1 MTRRLI
7 NWLGKHQVLAIS
19 TLNAGLLLCL
29 AIAIGVATTRNK
41 SNSLV
46 WALDT
51 TANTQARGE
60 LLPAEAGRQP
70 HQQAP
75 MVLES
80 FPLPEKTLAGEE
92 PVKLP
97 ALKPVEVIEP
107 PASPTSTV
115 PPASVP
121 QELATGSPAIE
132 ELQERPEP
140 QEQAPDLKPVE
151 KRGFPVRSTPPRPNV
166 RTLRA
171 RPVPPTQ
178 RGRILR
184 PRQ

>member
-51 TANTQARGE
+51 SANTQAGGE
-60 LLPAEAGRQP
+60 LHPAEAGRQP
-70 HQQAP
+70 HRQAP
-75 MVLES
+75 TVPES
-80 FPLPEKTLAGEE
+80 LPLPEKKLAGEE

-151 KRGFPVRSTPPRPNV
+151 KRGFPVRSTPPRPEV

>member
-7 NWLGKHQVLAIS
+7 SWLGKHQVLAIS

-51 TANTQARGE
+51 TANTQAGRE
-60 LLPAEAGRQP
+60 LLPAEAGRQ
-70 HQQAP
+70 AP
-75 MVLES
+75 TVPES
-80 FPLPEKTLAGEE
+80 LPLPEKTLAGEE

-97 ALKPVEVIEP
+97 ALKPVEIIEP
-107 PASPTSTV
+107 PASPTTTSTV
-115 PPASVP
+115 PPASVR